1 MSKDIEEYV
10 ETCPRCL
17 RFKAVPEHAELS
29 PICVSRLLEMIH
41 MDFLTIE
48 SPKTDKDI
56 NVLVVTDHF
65 M

>member
-17 RFKAVPEHAELS
+17 RFKAVPECAELS